1 MAKQKYTSIGGQA
14 LIEGI
19 MMKGTEK
26 TAMAVRKPDGSIEIK
41 YLSSVPLSKKYKILG
56 LPIIRGVVNFV
67 QSMVEGYKALMLSA
81 EISGFA
87 EEDGEKPTTG
97 VMAAIMTI
105 ASVLAVALSVFLFIY
120 LPALIFDGVNFLFG
134 GTITAL
140 ASLFEGI
147 LRLIILVVYM
157 LLVSRMPDIKRVFMY
172 HGAEHKTIFC
182 FEAKQ
187 PLTVENA
194 RAQRR
199 LHPRCGT
206 SFLIIM
212 ILVSILISSALS
224 IISPTL
230 RASRILW
237 VAVKLLLVPVICGLG
252 YELIKICGR
261 YDNVITR
268 IISAPGMWLQKITTV
283 EPEDDMLEIAIA
295 ALNAVLPEGEVI
307 PVPACCE
314 AADTEAENE

>member
-1 MAKQKYTSIGGQA
+1 MSKAKYTSIGGQA

-19 MMKGTEK
+19 MMKGPEK
-26 TAMAVRKPDGSIEIK
+26 TAMAVRRPDKEIEIK

-67 QSMVEGYKALMLSA
+67 QSMVEGYKALMQSA

-87 EEDGEKPTTG
+87 EEEGEKPATG
-97 VMAAIMTI
+97 VMAAIMSI
-105 ASVLAVALSVFLFIY
+105 ASVLAVILSVFLFIY
-120 LPALIFDGVNFLFG
+120 LPALIFDGVNFLAG
-134 GTITAL
+134 SSITQL

-147 LRLIILVVYM
+147 IRLIILVCYM
-157 LLVSRMPDIKRVFMY
+157 LAVSKMPDIKRVFMY

-182 FEAKQ
+182 FEAKL

-194 RAQRR
+194 RAQKR

-206 SFLIIM
+206 SFLILM
-212 ILVSILISSALS
+212 ILVSILVSSTLS
-224 IISPTL
+224 LIFPAL
-230 RASRILW
+230 RANRILW
-237 VAVKLLLVPVICGLG
+237 VAIKLLMIPLICGLG
-252 YELIKICGR
+252 YELIKICGK
-261 YDNVITR
+261 YDNIVTR

-283 EPEDDMLEIAIA
+283 EPTDDMLEIAIA
-295 ALNAVLPEGEVI
+295 AMNAVLPEGEVI

-314 AADTEAENE
+314 NNEAEAENE